1 MNQKQRTAQQRVL
14 MREAEGKLKAI
25 AELFGV
31 EDEADLADHIRAKGM
46 RDYSM
51 SDYAEWDSKVQ
62 EFLSWVWDESPIA

>member
-1 MNQKQRTAQQRVL
+1 MNQKQRIAQQRVL

-31 EDEADLADHIRAKGM
+31 EVEADLADHIRARGL

-51 SDYAEWDSKVQ
+51 GDYAEWDSKVQ
-62 EFLSWVWDESPIA
+62 EFLSWVRDESPIA